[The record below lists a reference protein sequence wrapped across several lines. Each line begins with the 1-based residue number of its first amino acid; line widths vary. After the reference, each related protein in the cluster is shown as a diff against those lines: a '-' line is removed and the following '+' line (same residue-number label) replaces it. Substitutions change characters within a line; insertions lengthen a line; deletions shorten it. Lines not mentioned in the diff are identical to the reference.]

1 MGSPQS
7 FLYNLTL
14 KLFCFFGIFLVFGF
28 LLPFLRSFLY
38 FRVNITDFFK
48 SMSPPLFFFF
58 FFFFFKKKKKKK
70 KKKKNKKKNLFILFV
85 LIILGINI
93 ILVKQKFIYKK
104 RIIKGLTTNIIRK
117 KKLKKICTC
126 FIIIIFPKNPN
137 KGGIP
142 PNESIVNKIII
153 LDP

>member
-1 MGSPQS
+1 MG
-7 FLYNLTL
+7 
-14 KLFCFFGIFLVFGF
+14 
-28 LLPFLRSFLY
+28 
-38 FRVNITDFFK
+38 RVVSTRV
-48 SMSPPLFFFF
+48 LFFFF
-58 FFFFFKKKKKKK
+58 FFFFFSIKKQTKIVKPKNEKQKNLFKKE
-70 KKKKNKKKNLFILFV
+70 NLFILFI

-93 ILVKQKFIYKK
+93 ILEKQKFIYKK
-104 RIIKGLTTNIIRK
+104 RIIKDLKTNIIRK
-117 KKLKKICTC
+117 KKLKKIYTC